1 MNILTARLL
10 IVHTV
15 PSKLWHIQCIRKT
28 CAAAVRLPPPQFQAQ
43 AQAQALVLA
52 LAVAADAAQDLL
64 AQFLH
69 LHCVRTAVCFGTVP
83 FSSGRP
89 QCVVMLIL
97 LLSAAAAIS
106 HSPRCAS
113 AGDRSQP
120 AEVEN
125 GEWRTGSVD
134 LVLSLGKQIN

>member
-15 PSKLWHIQCIRKT
+15 PSKLWHIQCILKT
-28 CAAAVRLPPPQFQAQ
+28 CAAAARLPPPQFQ

-52 LAVAADAAQDLL
+52 LAVAAAPAQDLL

-125 GEWRTGSVD
+125 GKWRTGSVD
-134 LVLSLGKQIN
+134 LELSPGKQIN

>member
-43 AQAQALVLA
+43 ALVLA
-52 LAVAADAAQDLL
+52 LAVAAAAAQDLL

-134 LVLSLGKQIN
+134 LELSPGKQIN

>member
-28 CAAAVRLPPPQFQAQ
+28 CAAAVSLPPPQFQ

-52 LAVAADAAQDLL
+52 LAVAAAPAQDLL

-120 AEVEN
+120 VEVEN

-134 LVLSLGKQIN
+134 LELSLGKQIN

>member
-43 AQAQALVLA
+43 AQALA
-52 LAVAADAAQDLL
+52 GAGAPAQDLL
-64 AQFLH
+64 AHFLH

-120 AEVEN
+120 
-125 GEWRTGSVD
+125 GWWRMEDRICGSGTD
-134 LVLSLGKQIN
+134 SGQTNQLAG

>member
-43 AQAQALVLA
+43 AQALVLA
-52 LAVAADAAQDLL
+52 LTAAPAQDLL

-113 AGDRSQP
+113 AGDRSQL

-134 LVLSLGKQIN
+134 LELSPGKQIN

>member
-43 AQAQALVLA
+43 AQALVLA
-52 LAVAADAAQDLL
+52 LTAAPAQDLL

-134 LVLSLGKQIN
+134 LELSPGKQIN

>member
-15 PSKLWHIQCIRKT
+15 PSKLWHIQCSRKT

-43 AQAQALVLA
+43 AQAQALVLT
-52 LAVAADAAQDLL
+52 LAAAAAQ

-83 FSSGRP
+83 FSSRRP

-134 LVLSLGKQIN
+134 LELSPGKQIN